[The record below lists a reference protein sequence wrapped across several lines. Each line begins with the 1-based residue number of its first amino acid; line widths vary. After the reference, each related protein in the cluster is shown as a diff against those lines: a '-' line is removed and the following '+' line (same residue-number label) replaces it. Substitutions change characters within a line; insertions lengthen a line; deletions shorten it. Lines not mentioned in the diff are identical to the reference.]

1 MFIFQNI
8 IHGEKSNHKSNDTQ
22 NCQTIKDHAPAP
34 VIDNDTGSLHY
45 SAKNH
50 DSKTLCKSIQNHPDR
65 KQQWTL
71 LCNKSELQWTLP
83 FWRNHYF
90 QWRCGIPRKKGRRS
104 HQSDGKWSWKS
115 GMHKRTVVYFP
126 PQTDAQWYFQPTGM
140 RRTGKDRRG
149 WKRVMK
155 KIVNS

>member
-45 SAKNH
+45 SAKHH
-50 DSKTLCKSIQNHPDR
+50 DSKTLCKSIQDNPDR

-83 FWRNHYF
+83 FWWNHYF
-90 QWRCGIPRKKGRRS
+90 QWRCGIPRKKWGKS
-104 HQSDGKWSWKS
+104 YQSDGKRPWKS

>member
-1 MFIFQNI
+1 MGWSAPLDHPTEWTSHGIIYEPSQDSEFFGHAFYEAASIRKINGRYYFIYSSEN
-8 IHGEKSNHKSNDTQ
+8 SNE
-22 NCQTIKDHAPAP
+22 
-34 VIDNDTGSLHY
+34 
-45 SAKNH
+45 
-50 DSKTLCKSIQNHPDR
+50 
-65 KQQWTL
+65 

-90 QWRCGIPRKKGRRS
+90 QWRCGIPRKKWGKS
-104 HQSDGKWSWKS
+104 HQSDGKRPWKS

-149 WKRVMK
+149 WKYCPGRMYFYG
-155 KIVNS
+155 IP